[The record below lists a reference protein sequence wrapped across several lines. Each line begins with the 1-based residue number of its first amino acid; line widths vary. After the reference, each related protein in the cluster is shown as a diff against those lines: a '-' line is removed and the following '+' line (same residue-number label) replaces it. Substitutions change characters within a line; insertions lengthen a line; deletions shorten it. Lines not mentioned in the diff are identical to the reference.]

1 MPWLAGRQGHGK
13 GSLRDACTLATSNLT
28 CALFFSSLENVIFLD
43 EEERSFFSS
52 EGRFSEEDARQL
64 LSRVSGKDVCAVY
77 SLGKWGLR
85 VGTRLLA
92 LPPPQHGCS
101 SITLQP
107 SFFFFFLHLRD
118 AGVPWPGCKPA
129 PQQQPEPW
137 QYTSPSEPPGSSL
150 QPVI

>member
-92 LPPPQHGCS
+92 LPPPPAWLQQHHP
-101 SITLQP
+101 TAQ
-107 SFFFFFLHLRD
+107 FFFFF
-118 AGVPWPGCKPA
+118 PA
-129 PQQQPEPW
+129 PAGC
-137 QYTSPSEPPGSSL
+137 GSSL
-150 QPVI
+150 ARVQTRTTAAT